1 MTLYQRIRAVNST
14 NPHFQKDLKKA
25 LDATCFIGR
34 GSLASSTH
42 KYMVAAGELANK
54 GQYNSNDIVFVSAEG
69 NRRGRLSVDYDE
81 LLKAIEAQVVFVTD
95 NKYNRNT
102 SYNIGEKEVE
112 QFLLKHQYADTNGN
126 GIWKKSDFST

>member
-1 MTLYQRIRAVNST
+1 MTLYQRIRSINST

-54 GQYNSNDIVFVSAEG
+54 GQYNSNDVVFVSAEG